1 MLLFFGSLHFSDK
14 IGHNAYQ
21 EEYREG
27 YYQKVDNRLQERSV
41 VERNGGSSIGCLFER
56 NAQILEIDTP
66 YEQSYGRHNHIR
78 DQRRYYLTKCTAYN
92 NTHGHVYHQDHIPPM
107 MDGDVLVNA
116 VLIPQK
122 AVLITQKGSF
132 VMTLDKDNVV
142 GTQKV
147 EVSETIGDMYL
158 VDSGLKGGERIICEG
173 MVKARP
179 GAKVSVMGDGQAQK
193 GQAAQKTAQ
202 K

>member
-1 MLLFFGSLHFSDK
+1 
-14 IGHNAYQ
+14 
-21 EEYREG
+21 
-27 YYQKVDNRLQERSV
+27 
-41 VERNGGSSIGCLFER
+41 
-56 NAQILEIDTP
+56 
-66 YEQSYGRHNHIR
+66 
-78 DQRRYYLTKCTAYN
+78 
-92 NTHGHVYHQDHIPPM
+92 
-107 MDGDVLVNA
+107 MDGAVLVNA

>member
-1 MLLFFGSLHFSDK
+1 MTYHRANGKLMCHYC
-14 IGHNAYQ
+14 GH
-21 EEYREG
+21 
-27 YYQKVDNRLQERSV
+27 
-41 VERNGGSSIGCLFER
+41 
-56 NAQILEIDTP
+56 T
-66 YEQSYGRHNHIR
+66 
-78 DQRRYYLTKCTAYN
+78 
-92 NTHGHVYHQDHIPPM
+92 QDIPPACPSC
-107 MDGDVLVNA
+107 GSTLVRF
-116 VLIPQK
+116 
-122 AVLITQKGSF
+122 GGF
-132 VMTLDKDNVV
+132 

-179 GAKVSVMGDGQAQK
+179 GAKVSVMGDGQARK